1 MKADAQIVPDSTLA
15 TTPDGQKIEVD
26 FRQLIGQH
34 SACIAQSGGGKSVF
48 TRKMLELSLGSAVPV
63 IVFDVAG
70 EFLDLPS
77 ASPNGMLIVGGD
89 KGHPEVTYKVAVRQ
103 LELIANGRASVV
115 IDISTLSNG
124 EGSTVVR
131 EVLNGLMRLP
141 GAHPML
147 VVLDEVHRFAPERGT
162 SPSKDSVAW
171 VAKEGR
177 KKGYSLLMA
186 TQRLPDVAK
195 AVVSQTR
202 NKFFGRST
210 DSKDIDRAA
219 KELGRSARELACLA
233 SLEAGEF
240 VIQGAAFG
248 GYHPK
253 ARILAPMTGRLDNTH
268 VTEKLSVPPV
278 PIDRVVDD
286 ILANGS
292 NNKLPPA
299 PDEPQPRACITAPD
313 LYAEASTSDAA
324 GYEGLVLQLL
334 QASPGGLSAKLLALL
349 CGASPR
355 ERAHDA
361 TISQL
366 IERGIIAKDRTDRLR
381 LADADASSS
390 SGARST
396 VFLQHQVD
404 RLIRQLPTPER
415 RVVRAFQATG
425 GGSLQLN
432 ELRDLTRM
440 SRFRAATLQLHR
452 RGWLVK
458 RKDVYRIRPDL
469 AKLLS

>member
-34 SACIAQSGGGKSVF
+34 SACIAQSGGGKSVL
-48 TRKMLELSLGSAVPV
+48 TRKMLELALGSAVPV

-77 ASPNGMLIVGGD
+77 ASPNGMLIVGGE

-103 LELIANGRASVV
+103 LGSIADGRASV
-115 IDISTLSNG
+115 IFDISSLSNG
-124 EGSTVVR
+124 EGSAVVR
-131 EVLNGLMRLP
+131 DVLNGLMRVP
-141 GAHPML
+141 DEHPML

-162 SPSKDSVAW
+162 SPSKDSVVW
-171 VAKEGR
+171 MAKEGR

-202 NKFFGRST
+202 NRFFGRST

-219 KELGRSARELACLA
+219 KELGRSARELGCLA

-248 GYHPK
+248 GYHPR

-278 PIDRVVDD
+278 PINRVVED
-286 ILANGS
+286 ILAKRG
-292 NNKLPPA
+292 NNELPPA
-299 PDEPQPRACITAPD
+299 PTGPEPRACNTPPH
-313 LYAEASTSDAA
+313 LFAEASTPDEA
-324 GYEGLVLQLL
+324 GYEDLVLQLL
-334 QASPGGLSAKLLALL
+334 QASPGGLSSKLLALL

-366 IERGIIAKDRTDRLR
+366 NERGIIAKDRTDRLR

-390 SGARST
+390 SRARST

-425 GGSLQLN
+425 GGSLKLH
-432 ELRDLTRM
+432 ELRNLTRM
-440 SRFRAATLQLHR
+440 SRFRSATLQLHR

-469 AKLLS
+469 AKLLG